1 MPHSAPQ
8 DIQARFAL
16 AVMDADCP
24 APEGLVAW
32 NSPAPRRRFGVY
44 RNNVAVG
51 LIGALASRFPVAEKI
66 VGEEFFAAMA
76 HAFVLVHPPR
86 SPLLLAYG
94 DDFGD
99 FVEIFEPAAEIAYLP
114 DIIRLEAARGRAYHA
129 ADRPPLDPAT
139 LAEIPAE
146 ALPDLVFEAHP
157 STSVICSRH
166 PIVTIWA
173 MNSGD
178 MPLAPITDWVGED
191 ALVVRPE
198 MSVNVHHLPA
208 GGAVFVS
215 ALLSGEPLGRAAQ
228 MAIGTTTDFDL
239 AANLAGILQ
248 AGALADIRR
257 EFPGDDNE
265 TA

>member
-1 MPHSAPQ
+1 
-8 DIQARFAL
+8 
-16 AVMDADCP
+16 MDANCP
-24 APEGLVAW
+24 VPEGLVAW
-32 NSPAPRRRFGVY
+32 NSPIQQRRFGVY

-66 VGEEFFAAMA
+66 VGEDFFAAMA
-76 HAFVLVHPPR
+76 HAFVLAHPPR

-99 FVEIFEPAAEIAYLP
+99 FVAAFEPAADIAYLP

-139 LAEIPAE
+139 LVEITAE

-157 STSVICSRH
+157 SASVICSRH
-166 PIVTIWA
+166 PVVTIWA

-178 MPLAPITDWVGED
+178 IPLAPIADWIGED

-208 GGAVFVS
+208 GGATFIS
-215 ALLSGEPLGRAAQ
+215 ALLSGETLGTAAQ
-228 MAIGTTTDFDL
+228 MAVETTTDFDL
-239 AANLAGILQ
+239 TANLAGILQ
-248 AGALADIRR
+248 AGALAGIR
-257 EFPGDDNE
+257 
-265 TA
+265 